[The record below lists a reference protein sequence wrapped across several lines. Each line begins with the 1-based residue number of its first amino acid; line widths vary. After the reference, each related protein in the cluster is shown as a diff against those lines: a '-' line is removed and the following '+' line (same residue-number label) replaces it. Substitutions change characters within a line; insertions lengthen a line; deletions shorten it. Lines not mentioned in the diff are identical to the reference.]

1 MRQSQGGG
9 APIVYR
15 IANQELEPVTV
26 ETGVTDAELALT
38 QVTKGLREGDVVVIG
53 NVGTLG
59 KGMKVVMIGS
69 DAGGAPRD
77 TSRQRAGGR

>member
-1 MRQSQGGG
+1 
-9 APIVYR
+9 
-15 IANQELEPVTV
+15 
-26 ETGVTDAELALT
+26 
-38 QVTKGLREGDVVVIG
+38 VTKGLREGDVVVIG

-77 TSRQRAGGR
+77 TSRQSPGGR